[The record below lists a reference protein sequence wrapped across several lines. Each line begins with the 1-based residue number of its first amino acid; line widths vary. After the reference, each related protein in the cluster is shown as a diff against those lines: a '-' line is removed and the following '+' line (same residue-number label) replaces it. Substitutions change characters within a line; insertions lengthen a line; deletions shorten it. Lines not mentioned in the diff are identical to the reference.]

1 MKWSFFHTDL
11 GYDILLTTCL
21 TWKSQLKCSCTII
34 NLTYV
39 LFWTCARFFEF
50 YTIFGFDLILD
61 WFMLYVNLYLWYVCR
76 LCVNYSAILVQ
87 TCGRYLKR
95 WQRNK
100 LWCGRPSWTNS
111 WRDSLATCLVK
122 YLIEP
127 NFKVD
132 LMKEFSI

>member
-1 MKWSFFHTDL
+1 MGFFHTDL
-11 GYDILLTTCL
+11 GCDILLTTCL

-34 NLTYV
+34 LRNFV
-39 LFWTCARFFEF
+39 SWTSVRVFEF
-50 YTIFGFDLILD
+50 NAIFGFNLILE
-61 WFMLYVNLYLWYVCR
+61 WLVLYVNLYLWYVCR
-76 LCVNYSAILVQ
+76 LYENYSAILVR

-122 YLIEP
+122 YQIKHNL
-127 NFKVD
+127 KVD
-132 LMKEFSI
+132 LMRELSM